1 MKYNVIL
8 TRDITE
14 SVIVTV
20 KAKSKSDAEKEAL
33 DMAGKYGGGIVDT
46 WRVDEG
52 NFSEIYVTNVEPDQE
67 WDMQE
72 ILIEVGGDH
81 GDGNVEVVSKPMG
94 VAVRIIDYD
103 CEYIDKE
110 SGDVCPVE
118 RLYDEDVEI

>member
-67 WDMQE
+67 
-72 ILIEVGGDH
+72 
-81 GDGNVEVVSKPMG
+81 
-94 VAVRIIDYD
+94 
-103 CEYIDKE
+103 
-110 SGDVCPVE
+110 
-118 RLYDEDVEI
+118 